1 MLLVHPFSPLPLPE
15 PVMEVRFEI
24 MDTRGTVKDKEAETE
39 RRAKPLQV
47 PKKTENNSRQPEGH
61 HVIKTKSYE
70 NLQTASGPGYE
81 KNNDGLKAGSEV
93 AHEEAG
99 ADGNNDRQGLLT
111 ERNDQLVDA
120 ASLLVIKK
128 VIPDYPAFSRK
139 RKEEGTVKIIVTIEN
154 GKVVKTEI
162 EESSGFERLDASAV
176 RAVKQWRFDNNG
188 IVRARV
194 PFIFKLAK

>member
-1 MLLVHPFSPLPLPE
+1 
-15 PVMEVRFEI
+15 
-24 MDTRGTVKDKEAETE
+24 
-39 RRAKPLQV
+39 V

-70 NLQTASGPGYE
+70 ICRLLHRALATKKTS
-81 KNNDGLKAGSEV
+81 DGLKAGSEV

-154 GKVVKTEI
+154 GKVVKR
-162 EESSGFERLDASAV
+162 RLKNPAV
-176 RAVKQWRFDNNG
+176 LSVLTQ
-188 IVRARV
+188 VQYV
-194 PFIFKLAK
+194 L